1 MPPNYQPNYIETV
14 QAQRQNHAMQSQH
27 DSELNAML
35 DELKKMQMAALMGQ
49 SKPSVILTDQ
59 TDLGDKMDDQT
70 NKLIEVISGLKGTN
84 IDDMGIIN
92 TLRDGVDA
100 IRQVHEQSGKNHDKH
115 LKAIMTAVKGIN
127 LTPQV
132 TVKTEPV
139 DLNPLADMLNDND
152 EDEDV
157 IDFDDYKA
165 SDLTNDGDKQYVG
178 FLSTDGDWYII
189 ENDIKNNTMRY
200 VFGDGDYAKAFKK
213 ASTYKYKL
221 LNDAVADYC
230 AAHPDEVD
238 EDENDDAEA

>member
-1 MPPNYQPNYIETV
+1 MPPNFQPSYLDTV
-14 QAQRQNHAMQSQH
+14 QATRNSHAMQSQH
-27 DSELNAML
+27 DTELQAML

-49 SKPSVILTDQ
+49 SKPSVVLTDQ

-70 NKLIEVISGLKGTN
+70 NKLIDVISGLKGTN

-127 LTPQV
+127 LKPQV
-132 TVKTEPV
+132 TVQSEPV
-139 DLNPLADMLNDND
+139 DFSPLKDMLGDAD
-152 EDEDV
+152 DDDL

-165 SDLTNDGDKQYVG
+165 SDLTDDGDKQYVG

-189 ENDIKNNTMRY
+189 ENDIKGNSLRY
-200 VFGDGDYAKAFKK
+200 VFGEGDYAKAWKK
-213 ASTYKYKL
+213 ASSYKYKL
-221 LNDAVADYC
+221 LNEAVADYKPT
-230 AAHPDEVD
+230 AVD
-238 EDENDDAEA
+238 EDEDDDAEA